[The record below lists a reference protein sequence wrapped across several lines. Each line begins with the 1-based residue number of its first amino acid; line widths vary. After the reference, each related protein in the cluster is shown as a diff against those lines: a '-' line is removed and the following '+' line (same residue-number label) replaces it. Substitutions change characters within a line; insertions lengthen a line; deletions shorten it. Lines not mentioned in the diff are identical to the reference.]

1 MNGGYGTLSQK
12 IKNHGGKKEKKQQTN
27 KQTLI
32 WASIWRLENIL
43 GYNTNKRSIDR
54 RQKLYIE
61 GFQDI
66 LLFEGFQNFFYY

>member
-32 WASIWRLENIL
+32 
-43 GYNTNKRSIDR
+43 
-54 RQKLYIE
+54 
-61 GFQDI
+61 
-66 LLFEGFQNFFYY
+66 